1 MELDCRQVS
10 RPVPPRCARFRRFAA
25 PLLICRPDRALVPT
39 NGRARDA
46 ASQTPRPR
54 KQRAFRCVSTPDVG
68 ESIRIARLL
77 PIVHSPIRRSGNIQT
92 GYSTMS
98 RGNAAERPV
107 KLWQI
112 ILAVVGVVFL
122 ALGSRWVRVA
132 ELPKQEIWLDAGG
145 CHTPMTVLD
154 PPADVK
160 PAGSV
165 VLLHGLS
172 ANRRLMMYLAEDFA
186 GHGFRAYAIDL
197 PGHGDS
203 RDAFSFAHA
212 QDCATA
218 AVEALIRSGQ
228 LDPKRTILLG
238 HSVGGAIAIRMAD
251 RDPVAAT
258 IALSPAP
265 MTTPQRMP
273 ANLLV
278 FSASA
283 DLGILKRVA
292 QGLADAA
299 GGERTAPEDFAQ
311 QRAFDLRRLSR
322 STHTSL
328 LSDRRVAHDS
338 EKWAMQTLFP
348 DIATETLTLNLDL
361 ATYETFGKGRRRL
374 AGGVLGFLGI
384 LLLFPMVVTL
394 AAKFAAPSATTN
406 TADEAGASGTG
417 ATNSAASQIES
428 PGNHPSARLLLAEG
442 ALCAMLGVLLLVLG
456 VPLKFLHLYTGA
468 YLASLLLIAGI
479 LLLIFNFGF
488 AMEYAALHIK
498 PLAVAAI
505 LGFATFLAIG
515 AWLNWQ
521 LDDAWLNAP
530 RWLRFAALLPILCIY
545 AYAEE
550 VMLGPVRIGRRRALR
565 FAKFLVLRLELWIAC
580 AISVYFL
587 GSSQILLVILFTFLA
602 TFSIL
607 QRLATDALRLRT
619 GSATAAA
626 LFGAI
631 LASWFIASVFPLT

>member
-1 MELDCRQVS
+1 
-10 RPVPPRCARFRRFAA
+10 
-25 PLLICRPDRALVPT
+25 
-39 NGRARDA
+39 
-46 ASQTPRPR
+46 
-54 KQRAFRCVSTPDVG
+54 
-68 ESIRIARLL
+68 
-77 PIVHSPIRRSGNIQT
+77 
-92 GYSTMS
+92 
-98 RGNAAERPV
+98 V

-112 ILAVVGVVFL
+112 ILAIVGVIFL
-122 ALGSRWVRVA
+122 ALGSRWIRVA
-132 ELPKQEIWLDAGG
+132 ELPKQELWLDAGG

-165 VLLHGLS
+165 ILLHGLS

-203 RDAFSFAHA
+203 CDAFSFAHA

-218 AVEALIRSGQ
+218 GVESLIHSGQ
-228 LDPKRTILLG
+228 LDPKNTILLG
-238 HSVGGAIAIRMAD
+238 HSMGGAIAIRMAD

-292 QGLADAA
+292 QGLLDSA
-299 GGERTAPEDFAQ
+299 GGQRTAPEDFVQ
-311 QRAFDLRRLSR
+311 QRAFDLRHLPR

-348 DIATETLTLNLDL
+348 DIASDTLTLNLDL

-384 LLLFPMVVTL
+384 LLLFPMVVAL
-394 AAKFAAPSATTN
+394 AAKFAVPWATIDATH
-406 TADEAGASGTG
+406 ADDG
-417 ATNSAASQIES
+417 AASQIES

-442 ALCAMLGVLLLVLG
+442 ALCAMLSVLLLVLG

-468 YLASLLLIAGI
+468 YLASLLLIVGI

-488 AMEYAALHIK
+488 ALEYASLQIK

-530 RWLRFAALLPILCIY
+530 RWLRFAGLLPVTWIY
-545 AYAEE
+545 CFAEE
-550 VMLGPVRIGRRRALR
+550 VTLGPVHHGLERTVRLAV
-565 FAKFLVLRLELWIAC
+565 FLVLRLEL
-580 AISVYFL
+580 
-587 GSSQILLVILFTFLA
+587 FLA
-602 TFSIL
+602 CTLAWYLFASGQVLIPLLFVFLAAFSIL
-607 QRLATDALRLRT
+607 QRLATDALRVRT
-619 GSATAAA
+619 RSATAAA

-631 LASWFIASVFPLT
+631 LASWFIAGVFPLT

>member
-1 MELDCRQVS
+1 
-10 RPVPPRCARFRRFAA
+10 
-25 PLLICRPDRALVPT
+25 
-39 NGRARDA
+39 
-46 ASQTPRPR
+46 
-54 KQRAFRCVSTPDVG
+54 
-68 ESIRIARLL
+68 
-77 PIVHSPIRRSGNIQT
+77 
-92 GYSTMS
+92 MS
-98 RGNAAERPV
+98 LANAMERPV

-112 ILAVVGVVFL
+112 ILAIVGVVFL
-122 ALGSRWVRVA
+122 ALGSHWIRVA
-132 ELPKQEIWLDAGG
+132 ELPKQELWLDAGG
-145 CHTPMTVLD
+145 CQTPMTVLD

-160 PAGSV
+160 PAGGV

-203 RDAFSFAHA
+203 RDAFSFARA

-218 AVEALIRSGQ
+218 AVESLIHSGQ
-228 LDPKRTILLG
+228 LDPKTTILLG
-238 HSVGGAIAIRMAD
+238 HSMGGAIAIRMAD

-265 MTTPQRMP
+265 MNAPQRMS

-292 QGLADAA
+292 QGLSDAA
-299 GGERTAPEDFAQ
+299 GGQRTAPEDFVQ
-311 QRAFDLRRLSR
+311 QRAFELRWLPR

-348 DIATETLTLNLDL
+348 EIAAETLTLNLDL
-361 ATYETFGKGRRRL
+361 ATYETFGQGRRRL

-384 LLLFPMVVTL
+384 LLLFPLVVTV
-394 AAKFAAPSATTN
+394 AAKFVTPSAAP
-406 TADEAGASGTG
+406 G
-417 ATNSAASQIES
+417 ATDGSASQTES
-428 PGNHPSARLLLAEG
+428 PGNHPSGRLLLGES
-442 ALCAMLGVLLLVLG
+442 ALCAMFGVLLLVLG

-468 YLASLLLIAGI
+468 YLASLLLVVGV
-479 LLLIFNFGF
+479 LMLVFNFGF
-488 AMEYAALHIK
+488 AMEYASLPGNKLI
-498 PLAVAAI
+498 VAAI

-530 RWLRFAALLPILCIY
+530 RWLRFAGLLPVMWIY
-545 AYAEE
+545 SFAEE
-550 VMLGPVRIGRRRALR
+550 AVLGPVHHGLTRAVR
-565 FAKFLVLRLELWIAC
+565 FAIFLLLRAEL
-580 AISVYFL
+580 
-587 GSSQILLVILFTFLA
+587 FLA
-602 TFSIL
+602 CTLAWYLFASGQVLIPLLFVYLAAFSIL
-607 QRLATDALRLRT
+607 QRLATDALRSRIA
-619 GSATAAA
+619 SATASA

-631 LASWFIASVFPLT
+631 LASWFIAGVFPLN

>member
-1 MELDCRQVS
+1 M
-10 RPVPPRCARFRRFAA
+10 
-25 PLLICRPDRALVPT
+25 
-39 NGRARDA
+39 
-46 ASQTPRPR
+46 
-54 KQRAFRCVSTPDVG
+54 
-68 ESIRIARLL
+68 
-77 PIVHSPIRRSGNIQT
+77 
-92 GYSTMS
+92 
-98 RGNAAERPV
+98 

-112 ILAVVGVVFL
+112 ILAVIGVVFL
-122 ALGSRWVRVA
+122 ALGSRWIRVA

-186 GHGFRAYAIDL
+186 GHGFRAYALDL

-203 RDAFSFAHA
+203 RDAFSFARA

-218 AVEALIRSGQ
+218 AVESLIRSGR
-228 LDPKRTILLG
+228 LDPKTTILLG
-238 HSVGGAIAIRMAD
+238 HSMGAAIAIRMAD

-265 MTTPQRMP
+265 MTGPQRMP

-292 QGLADAA
+292 QSLADAA
-299 GGERTAPEDFAQ
+299 GGQRTAPEDFVQ
-311 QRAFDLRRLSR
+311 QRAFELRWLPR

-338 EKWAMQTLFP
+338 ENWAMQALFP
-348 DIATETLTLNLDL
+348 DIAADTLTLNLDL

-374 AGGVLGFLGI
+374 AGGALGFLGI
-384 LLLFPMVVTL
+384 LLLFPMVVAL
-394 AAKFAAPSATTN
+394 GAKLTVPSAVTDAAN
-406 TADEAGASGTG
+406 TASPV
-417 ATNSAASQIES
+417 AAQIES
-428 PGNHPSARLLLAEG
+428 PGNHPSTRLLLGET
-442 ALCAMLGVLLLVLG
+442 ALCAMIGVLLLVVG
-456 VPLKFLHLYTGA
+456 VPLKFLHIYTGA
-468 YLASLLLIAGI
+468 YLASLLLVVGVM
-479 LLLIFNFGF
+479 LLLINFGY
-488 AMEYAALHIK
+488 AMEYASLPRRKLI
-498 PLAVAAI
+498 VAAV

-530 RWLRFAALLPILCIY
+530 RWLRFAGLLPVMWIY
-545 AYAEE
+545 SFAEE
-550 VMLGPVRIGRRRALR
+550 VALGPVHYGLARAVR
-565 FAKFLVLRLELWIAC
+565 FAVFLLLRAEIFLACTLAWYLFASGQVLIPL
-580 AISVYFL
+580 
-587 GSSQILLVILFTFLA
+587 LFTYLA
-602 TFSIL
+602 VFSIL
-607 QRLATDALRLRT
+607 QRLATDALRVRT
-619 GSATAAA
+619 LSATAAA

>member
-1 MELDCRQVS
+1 
-10 RPVPPRCARFRRFAA
+10 
-25 PLLICRPDRALVPT
+25 
-39 NGRARDA
+39 
-46 ASQTPRPR
+46 
-54 KQRAFRCVSTPDVG
+54 
-68 ESIRIARLL
+68 
-77 PIVHSPIRRSGNIQT
+77 
-92 GYSTMS
+92 
-98 RGNAAERPV
+98 V

-112 ILAVVGVVFL
+112 IFAIVGLVLL
-122 ALGSRWVRVA
+122 ALGSHWIRVA
-132 ELPKQEIWLDAGG
+132 ELPKQEIWLNAGG

-186 GHGFRAYAIDL
+186 GHGFRAYALDL

-203 RDAFSFAHA
+203 RDAFSFARA

-218 AVEALIRSGQ
+218 AVESLIRSGQ
-228 LDPKRTILLG
+228 LDPKNTILLG
-238 HSVGGAIAIRMAD
+238 HSMGGAIAIRMAD

-265 MTTPQRMP
+265 MNAPQRMP

-292 QGLADAA
+292 QGLADSA
-299 GGERTAPEDFAQ
+299 GGERTAPEDFVQ
-311 QRAFDLRRLSR
+311 QRAFDLRRLPR

-348 DIATETLTLNLDL
+348 DIASDTLTLNLDL

-384 LLLFPMVVTL
+384 LLLFPMAVTL
-394 AAKFAAPSATTN
+394 AAKFAAPSAASN
-406 TADEAGASGTG
+406 GA
-417 ATNSAASQIES
+417 APQLES
-428 PGNHPSARLLLAEG
+428 PGNRPSARLLLGEG
-442 ALCAMLGVLLLVLG
+442 ALCAMVGVLVLVLG

-468 YLASLLLIAGI
+468 YLASLLLIVGI

-488 AMEYAALHIK
+488 AMEYASLHIK

-515 AWLNWQ
+515 AWMNWQ

-530 RWLRFAALLPILCIY
+530 RWLRFAGLLPVTWIY
-545 AYAEE
+545 CFAEE
-550 VMLGPVRIGRRRALR
+550 VTLGPVLHGLERTVR
-565 FAKFLVLRLELWIAC
+565 FAVFLLLRLEL
-580 AISVYFL
+580 
-587 GSSQILLVILFTFLA
+587 FLA
-602 TFSIL
+602 CTLAWYLFASGQVLIPLLFVFLAAFSIL
-607 QRLATDALRLRT
+607 QRLATDALRVRT
-619 GSATAAA
+619 CSATAAA

-631 LASWFIASVFPLT
+631 LASWFIAGVFPLT

>member
-1 MELDCRQVS
+1 M
-10 RPVPPRCARFRRFAA
+10 PRA
-25 PLLICRPDRALVPT
+25 
-39 NGRARDA
+39 
-46 ASQTPRPR
+46 
-54 KQRAFRCVSTPDVG
+54 
-68 ESIRIARLL
+68 
-77 PIVHSPIRRSGNIQT
+77 
-92 GYSTMS
+92 
-98 RGNAAERPV
+98 NAVERPV
-107 KLWQI
+107 KLWQV
-112 ILAVVGVVFL
+112 ILAIVGVIFL
-122 ALGSRWVRVA
+122 ALGSRWIRVA

-160 PAGSV
+160 PAGGV

-186 GHGFRAYAIDL
+186 GHGFRAYALDL

-203 RDAFSFAHA
+203 RDGFSFARA
-212 QDCATA
+212 QDCAAA
-218 AVEALIRSGQ
+218 AVESLIHSGQ
-228 LDPKRTILLG
+228 LNPKTTLLLG
-238 HSVGGAIAIRMAD
+238 HSMGGAIAIRMAD
-251 RDPVAAT
+251 RDPVAGT

-292 QGLADAA
+292 QSLADAA
-299 GGERTAPEDFAQ
+299 GGERIAPEDFVQ
-311 QRAFDLRRLSR
+311 QRAFDLRRLPR

-338 EKWAMQTLFP
+338 EKWAMQALFP
-348 DIATETLTLNLDL
+348 DIAADTLTLNLDL

-374 AGGVLGFLGI
+374 AGGALGLLGI
-384 LLLFPMVVTL
+384 LLLFPLAVAG
-394 AAKFAAPSATTN
+394 AAKFAAPSAAT
-406 TADEAGASGTG
+406 EAAGP
-417 ATNSAASQIES
+417 AASQSES
-428 PGNHPSARLLLAEG
+428 PGNHPSTRLLLIET

-468 YLASLLLIAGI
+468 YLASLLLVVGI

-488 AMEYAALHIK
+488 AMEYASLHIK

-530 RWLRFAALLPILCIY
+530 RWLRFAGLLPVTWIY
-545 AYAEE
+545 CFAEE
-550 VMLGPVRIGRRRALR
+550 VVLGPVHHGLERAVRFTVFLLLR
-565 FAKFLVLRLELWIAC
+565 TELFLAC
-580 AISVYFL
+580 TLAWYFL
-587 GSSQILLVILFTFLA
+587 ASGQVLIPLLFVYLA
-602 TFSIL
+602 LFSIL
-607 QRLATDALRLRT
+607 QRLATDALRSRT
-619 GSATAAA
+619 GSATGAA

-631 LASWFIASVFPLT
+631 LASWFIACVFPLT

>member
-1 MELDCRQVS
+1 M
-10 RPVPPRCARFRRFAA
+10 
-25 PLLICRPDRALVPT
+25 
-39 NGRARDA
+39 
-46 ASQTPRPR
+46 
-54 KQRAFRCVSTPDVG
+54 
-68 ESIRIARLL
+68 
-77 PIVHSPIRRSGNIQT
+77 
-92 GYSTMS
+92 
-98 RGNAAERPV
+98 

-112 ILAVVGVVFL
+112 ILAVVGMVFL
-122 ALGSRWVRVA
+122 GLGSRWIRVA
-132 ELPKQEIWLDAGG
+132 ELPKQELWLDAGG

-203 RDAFSFAHA
+203 RDAFSFAHS

-218 AVEALIRSGQ
+218 AVEFLIRSGQ
-228 LDPKRTILLG
+228 LDPKTTILLG
-238 HSVGGAIAIRMAD
+238 HSMGAAIAIRMAD
-251 RDPVAAT
+251 RDPLAAT

-292 QGLADAA
+292 QSLADAA
-299 GGERTAPEDFAQ
+299 GGQRIAPEDFAQ
-311 QRAFDLRRLSR
+311 QRAFELRRLPR

-338 EKWAMQTLFP
+338 ESWAMRALFP
-348 DIATETLTLNLDL
+348 DIAADTLTLNLDL
-361 ATYETFGKGRRRL
+361 ATYETFGRGRRRL
-374 AGGVLGFLGI
+374 AGAVLGFLGI
-384 LLLFPMVVTL
+384 LLLFPMLVTL
-394 AAKFAAPSATTN
+394 AAKLAVPAPPRDSA
-406 TADEAGASGTG
+406 ELQSE
-417 ATNSAASQIES
+417 SSQIEP
-428 PGNHPSARLLLAEG
+428 PGNHPSARLLLTEG
-442 ALCAMLGVLLLVLG
+442 VVFAMFGVLLLVLG

-468 YLASLLLIAGI
+468 YLASLLLIVGI

-488 AMEYAALHIK
+488 AMEYAALHIR
-498 PLAVAAI
+498 PLAVAAA

-530 RWLRFAALLPILCIY
+530 RWLRFAGLLPVTWIY
-545 AYAEE
+545 CFSEE
-550 VMLGPVRIGRRRALR
+550 VVLGPVHHGLERAVR
-565 FAKFLVLRLELWIAC
+565 FAIFLLLRAEL
-580 AISVYFL
+580 
-587 GSSQILLVILFTFLA
+587 FLA
-602 TFSIL
+602 CTLAWYFFASGQVLIPLLFVYLAAFSIL
-607 QRLATDALRLRT
+607 QRLATDALRVRT
-619 GSATAAA
+619 ASATAAA

>member
-1 MELDCRQVS
+1 
-10 RPVPPRCARFRRFAA
+10 
-25 PLLICRPDRALVPT
+25 
-39 NGRARDA
+39 
-46 ASQTPRPR
+46 
-54 KQRAFRCVSTPDVG
+54 
-68 ESIRIARLL
+68 
-77 PIVHSPIRRSGNIQT
+77 
-92 GYSTMS
+92 
-98 RGNAAERPV
+98 V
-107 KLWQI
+107 KLWQV
-112 ILAVVGVVFL
+112 ILAIVGVVFL
-122 ALGSRWVRVA
+122 GLGSRWIRVA
-132 ELPKQEIWLDAGG
+132 ELPKQELWLDAGG

-165 VLLHGLS
+165 LLLHGLS
-172 ANRRLMMYLAEDFA
+172 GNRRLMMYLAEDFA
-186 GHGFRAYAIDL
+186 GHGFRAYALDL

-203 RDAFSFAHA
+203 RDGFSFARA

-218 AVEALIRSGQ
+218 AVEALIHSGQ
-228 LDPKRTILLG
+228 IDPKNTILLG
-238 HSVGGAIAIRMAD
+238 HSMGAAIALRMAD
-251 RDPVAAT
+251 REPLAAT
-258 IALSPAP
+258 IAISTAP
-265 MTTPQRMP
+265 MHPPQRMP

-292 QGLADAA
+292 QGLSDAA
-299 GGERTAPEDFAQ
+299 GGERTAPEDFVQ
-311 QRAFDLRRLSR
+311 RRAFELRRLPR

-348 DIATETLTLNLDL
+348 DIAADTLTLNLDL

-394 AAKFAAPSATTN
+394 AAKFATSSASPD
-406 TADEAGASGTG
+406 AAGATD
-417 ATNSAASQIES
+417 ATHGAASQIES
-428 PGNHPSARLLLAEG
+428 PGNHPSARLLLAEV
-442 ALCAMLGVLLLVLG
+442 ALWAMLGVLVMVLG

-468 YLASLLLIAGI
+468 YLASLLLIVGI
-479 LLLIFNFGF
+479 FLLIFNFGF
-488 AMEYAALHIK
+488 GMEYAALHVK
-498 PLAVAAI
+498 PLAVAAA

-530 RWLRFAALLPILCIY
+530 RWLRFAGLLPVTWIY
-545 AYAEE
+545 CFAEE
-550 VMLGPVRIGRRRALR
+550 VTLGPVHHGLERAVR
-565 FAKFLVLRLELWIAC
+565 FAVFLLLRLEL
-580 AISVYFL
+580 
-587 GSSQILLVILFTFLA
+587 FLA
-602 TFSIL
+602 CTLAWYLFASGQVLIPLLFVYLAAFSVL
-607 QRLATDALRLRT
+607 QRLATDALRVRT

-631 LASWFIASVFPLT
+631 LASWFIAGVFPLT

>member
-1 MELDCRQVS
+1 M
-10 RPVPPRCARFRRFAA
+10 
-25 PLLICRPDRALVPT
+25 
-39 NGRARDA
+39 
-46 ASQTPRPR
+46 
-54 KQRAFRCVSTPDVG
+54 
-68 ESIRIARLL
+68 
-77 PIVHSPIRRSGNIQT
+77 
-92 GYSTMS
+92 
-98 RGNAAERPV
+98 

-112 ILAVVGVVFL
+112 IFAIVGLVLL
-122 ALGSRWVRVA
+122 ALGSHWIRVA
-132 ELPKQEIWLDAGG
+132 ELPKQEIWLNAGG
-145 CHTPMTVLD
+145 CQTPMTVLD

-186 GHGFRAYAIDL
+186 GHGFRAYALDL

-203 RDAFSFAHA
+203 RDAFSFARA

-218 AVEALIRSGQ
+218 AVESLIRSGQ
-228 LDPKRTILLG
+228 LDPQKTILLG
-238 HSVGGAIAIRMAD
+238 HSMGGAIAIRMAD

-265 MTTPQRMP
+265 MNAPQRMP

-292 QGLADAA
+292 QGLADSA
-299 GGERTAPEDFAQ
+299 GGERTAPEDFVQ
-311 QRAFDLRRLSR
+311 QRAFDLRRLPR

-348 DIATETLTLNLDL
+348 DIASDTLTLNLDL

-384 LLLFPMVVTL
+384 LLLFPMAVTL
-394 AAKFAAPSATTN
+394 AAKFAAPSAASN
-406 TADEAGASGTG
+406 GA
-417 ATNSAASQIES
+417 APQLES
-428 PGNHPSARLLLAEG
+428 PGNRPSARLLLGEG
-442 ALCAMLGVLLLVLG
+442 ALCAMVGVLVLVLG

-468 YLASLLLIAGI
+468 YLASLLLIVGI

-488 AMEYAALHIK
+488 AMEYASLHIK

-515 AWLNWQ
+515 AWMNWQ

-530 RWLRFAALLPILCIY
+530 RWLRFAGLLPVTWIY
-545 AYAEE
+545 CFAEE
-550 VMLGPVRIGRRRALR
+550 VTLGPVHHGLERTVR
-565 FAKFLVLRLELWIAC
+565 FAVFLLLRLEL
-580 AISVYFL
+580 
-587 GSSQILLVILFTFLA
+587 FLA
-602 TFSIL
+602 CTLAWYLFASGQVLIPLLFVFLAAFSIL
-607 QRLATDALRLRT
+607 QRLATDALRVRT
-619 GSATAAA
+619 CSATAAA

-631 LASWFIASVFPLT
+631 LASWFIAGVFPLT

>member
-1 MELDCRQVS
+1 M
-10 RPVPPRCARFRRFAA
+10 
-25 PLLICRPDRALVPT
+25 
-39 NGRARDA
+39 
-46 ASQTPRPR
+46 
-54 KQRAFRCVSTPDVG
+54 
-68 ESIRIARLL
+68 
-77 PIVHSPIRRSGNIQT
+77 
-92 GYSTMS
+92 
-98 RGNAAERPV
+98 

-112 ILAVVGVVFL
+112 ILAIVGVVFL
-122 ALGSRWVRVA
+122 GLGSYWIRVA
-132 ELPKQEIWLDAGG
+132 ELPKQELWLDAGG
-145 CHTPMTVLD
+145 CHTPLTILD

-160 PAGSV
+160 PAAGV

-212 QDCATA
+212 EECATA
-218 AVEALIRSGQ
+218 AMEFLIHSGQ

-238 HSVGGAIAIRMAD
+238 HSMGGAIAIRMAD

-265 MTTPQRMP
+265 MNASQRMP

-292 QGLADAA
+292 QGLSDAA
-299 GGERTAPEDFAQ
+299 GGQRTGPEDFVQ
-311 QRAFDLRRLSR
+311 QRAFELRLLPR

-338 EKWAMQTLFP
+338 EKWAMETLFP
-348 DIATETLTLNLDL
+348 DIAAETLTLNLDL
-361 ATYETFGKGRRRL
+361 ATYETFGQGRRRL
-374 AGGVLGFLGI
+374 AGGALGFLGI
-384 LLLFPMVVTL
+384 LFLFPMVVTL
-394 AAKFAAPSATTN
+394 AARFATPAPSAT
-406 TADEAGASGTG
+406 ADGTG
-417 ATNSAASQIES
+417 AATPPASQIES
-428 PGNHPSARLLLAEG
+428 PGNHPPNRLLLGET
-442 ALCAMLGVLLLVLG
+442 ALCAMIGVLLLVVG

-468 YLASLLLIAGI
+468 YLASLLLIVGI

-488 AMEYAALHIK
+488 AMEYASLHIK
-498 PLAVAAI
+498 PLALAAA

-530 RWLRFAALLPILCIY
+530 RWLRFAGLLPVLWIY
-545 AYAEE
+545 CFAEE
-550 VMLGPVRIGRRRALR
+550 VVLGPVHHGLNRAVR
-565 FAKFLVLRLELWIAC
+565 FAVFLLLRAEL
-580 AISVYFL
+580 
-587 GSSQILLVILFTFLA
+587 FLA
-602 TFSIL
+602 CTLAWYFFASGQVLIPLLFVYLAAFSFL
-607 QRLATDALRLRT
+607 QRLATDALRSRT
-619 GSATAAA
+619 ASATAAA

-631 LASWFIASVFPLT
+631 LASWFIAGVFPLT